1 MAVGGVSACYYIAS
15 DDHSDSGND
24 DHDDPSDRG
33 YRYLQDE
40 NDDYGNEEGD
50 IAAKFRCSIL
60 GCFLLPNLFSVFFRI
75 NDEDIQSRH
84 LSEEKAVK

>member
-40 NDDYGNEEGD
+40 NDDYGNEEE
-50 IAAKFRCSIL
+50 
-60 GCFLLPNLFSVFFRI
+60 FLQLEL
-75 NDEDIQSRH
+75 QS
-84 LSEEKAVK
+84 EPQIPPD